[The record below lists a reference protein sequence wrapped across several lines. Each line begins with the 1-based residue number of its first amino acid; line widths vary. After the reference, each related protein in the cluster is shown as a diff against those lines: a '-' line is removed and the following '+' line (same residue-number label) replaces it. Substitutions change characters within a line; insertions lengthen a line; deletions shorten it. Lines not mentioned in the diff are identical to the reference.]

1 MSFNSASIV
10 FGSWAENSFTIYSRV
25 KFLYLYLTKWRV
37 HRGRSP
43 WVELEMSWTRIAV
56 RRRLGRFGS
65 FKDLPVTMCCAD
77 QLPARGE
84 SRAQSFVVNTVS
96 GDREGPHWVTFHF
109 PKEEPTEF
117 FDSFGRAPETYHR
130 LFQNVLIANGPQY
143 EFKTFRVQPK
153 DCDPCEL
160 FTSSN
165 TDTGTLLWN
174 ISWMNS
180 SS

>member
-1 MSFNSASIV
+1 VDVPSKN
-10 FGSWAENSFTIYSRV
+10 
-25 KFLYLYLTKWRV
+25 L
-37 HRGRSP
+37 SP
-43 WVELEMSWTRIAV
+43 RDGEYDGVEGTYGYELECY
-56 RRRLGRFGS
+56 

-130 LFQNVLIANGPQY
+130 LFQNVIIANGPQY

-174 ISWMNS
+174 IS
-180 SS
+180 